1 MIKLSD
7 VHFEY
12 GGGGF
17 ALSVPGLEIT
27 SGQTAAF
34 VGPSGTGKTTL
45 MYLIAGILPPD
56 AGRIEIDGK
65 TLGAMNDR
73 QRRMFRISRFGL
85 IFQEFELLE
94 YLSTKENILLPYLIN
109 KSLKLTSKVA
119 DSARTLAESVGL
131 GGKMSRRPREL
142 SHGERQRVAVC
153 RALITGPD
161 IIIADE
167 PTSSLDAENSSAIM
181 KIMLGEARKRGA
193 VFLML
198 THDRSL
204 LEPFDM
210 VVDVGN
216 LSGGAKE

>member
-7 VHFEY
+7 VRFEY

-17 ALSVPGLEIT
+17 ALSVPGLEIGR
-27 SGQTAAF
+27 GQTAAF

-45 MYLIAGILPPD
+45 MYLIAGILPPA

-65 TLGAMNDR
+65 TLSAMNDR
-73 QRRMFRISRFGL
+73 QRRVFRISRFGL
-85 IFQEFELLE
+85 VFQEFELLD

-109 KSLKLTSKVA
+109 RSLKLTTRVV
-119 DSARTLAESVGL
+119 DSAKLLAESVGL
-131 GGKMSRRPREL
+131 GEKLSRRPREL

-153 RALITGPD
+153 RALVAGPD

-167 PTSSLDAENSSAIM
+167 PTSSLDAKNSSAIIG
-181 KIMLGEARKRGA
+181 IMFGEARRRGA

-210 VVDVGN
+210 VVDVEK
-216 LSGGAKE
+216 LCRGAKR